1 MGSSGRSELVSG
13 LDGCR
18 VLVVEREYILVDDL
32 KKELEVH
39 GAKVAGPIGN
49 LGAAQDQVSREDF
62 DVAVIDVKLGNKLAW
77 SIADEL
83 MRGNIPF
90 AFVTG
95 YGAGAVLERFRYIVR
110 WEKPYEMSKFI
121 EDIRMLCA
129 VSKTRH

>member
-39 GAKVAGPIGN
+39 GAKVAGPSGN
-49 LGAAQDQVSREDF
+49 LGAAQDQVSRDSF
-62 DVAVIDVKLGNKLAW
+62 DVAVIDIKLGNKSAW

>member
-49 LGAAQDQVSREDF
+49 LGAAQDQVSRDSF
-62 DVAVIDVKLGNKLAW
+62 DVAVIDIKLGNKSAW

-83 MRGNIPF
+83 MRGKIPF

>member
-1 MGSSGRSELVSG
+1 MGSSKGSEPVSG

-18 VLVVEREYILVDDL
+18 VLVVEDDYLLADDL
-32 KKELEVH
+32 KKELEAH
-39 GAKVAGPIGN
+39 GTKVVGPIAN
-49 LGAAQDQVSREDF
+49 LGVAQDQVSRGGF
-62 DVAVIDVKLGNKLAW
+62 DVAVINVRLGNELTW

-129 VSKTRH
+129 VSKTKR